1 MLAQIIPR
9 LLGNN
14 DSISF
19 WISELNLIAP
29 RLGNRHAVI
38 LQALFRAREIINLN
52 PEVLDSALRTHLRL
66 GQ

>member
-19 WISELNLIAP
+19 WISELNLISP

-52 PEVLDSALRTHLRL
+52 PEVLDAALRTHLRL
-66 GQ
+66 CQ

>member
-29 RLGNRHAVI
+29 HLGNRHAVI
-38 LQALFRAREIINLN
+38 LQALFRAREIVNLN